1 MRVAV
6 GVASKAAAEAVEHPR
21 EQVAELVVAAGRGWQ
36 RPGNAFLRRRE
47 NYGQRDAGRHCAED
61 LDTILAIS

>member
-36 RPGNAFLRRRE
+36 QPGYAFLRRRE
-47 NYGQRDAGRHCAED
+47 IYGQRDAGRHRAED
-61 LDTILAIS
+61 LNTFPAIS